1 MDLVISDIHA
11 DISALNTIM
20 DLVTTVNFKKKY
32 GEISRILNL
41 GDVLER
47 GTRPKEVLE
56 KMEELSKDYPVISVI
71 GNHDEAFCIK
81 EKLAEARVRVLMH
94 IFL

>member
-32 GEISRILNL
+32 GEISRIINL

-47 GTRPKEVLE
+47 GTHPKQVLE
-56 KMEELSKDYPVISVI
+56 KMEELSKNYPVISV
-71 GNHDEAFCIK
+71 K
-81 EKLAEARVRVLMH
+81 ERCALILSRELPLISLPYKNASS
-94 IFL
+94 

>member
-20 DLVTTVNFKKKY
+20 DLVTSVDFKKKY
-32 GEISRILNL
+32 SEISRILNL

-56 KMEELSKDYPVISVI
+56 KME
-71 GNHDEAFCIK
+71 
-81 EKLAEARVRVLMH
+81 
-94 IFL
+94 